1 MIKLLKN
8 ARLYAPR
15 ECGVVDILIA
25 GDKVAK
31 IDSNIGVDE
40 NCCDIVDI
48 DGATVVPGFVDTLV
62 HITGGGGEGGFATR
76 TPEIHGEEIALAGV
90 TSLVGALGTDSVSR
104 TLHDLYGKTRQLTG
118 LGFNCVMHTGSYHY
132 PVKTL
137 TGSIERDMVLVDRVI
152 GVGEI
157 AIVDHRSSFL
167 TVDELARV
175 ANEVRVAG
183 MLCGKQGVVS
193 VHVGDGPEGLSIL
206 NQAAEK
212 FQLKRE
218 LFFPTH
224 ISRNL
229 ELLTQGIEYAKAGGF
244 IDFTTSTNDSLL
256 ATGEVRASEALA
268 SALDKG
274 APLNR
279 LTMSSDAQ
287 GSLPLFDDHQR
298 FLGLDIGRIN
308 SLHDEACRLV
318 NDYQMSLSDAFST
331 ISFNPAKAVG
341 LNYRGAV
348 AAGYFADLV
357 ILNEDLSVNS
367 TMANGQWLAR
377 DGEACLKSV
386 FKE

>member
-8 ARLYAPR
+8 ARLFAPR

-25 GDKVAK
+25 GDKVAQ
-31 IDSNIGVDE
+31 IDSNIE
-40 NCCDIVDI
+40 MSSRSCEIVDLE
-48 DGATVVPGFVDTLV
+48 GAIVVPGFVDTLV

-76 TPEIHGEEIALAGV
+76 TPEIQGDEIALAGV

-118 LGFNCVMHTGSYHY
+118 LGFNCFMQTGSYHY

-137 TGSIERDMVLVDRVI
+137 TGSIESDIVLVDRVI

-157 AIVDHRSSFL
+157 AIADHRGSFL
-167 TVDELARV
+167 TVEELARV

-193 VHVGDGPEGLSIL
+193 VHVGDDEEGLSLL

-212 FQLKRE
+212 YHLKRE
-218 LFFPTH
+218 LFYPTH
-224 ISRNL
+224 ISRTS
-229 ELLTQGIEYAKAGGF
+229 ELLSQGTDYAKAGGF

-256 ATGEVRASEALA
+256 ATGELRASEALA
-268 SALDKG
+268 LAVDKG
-274 APLNR
+274 APINR

-287 GSLPLFDDHQR
+287 GSLPLFDENQC
-298 FLGLDIGRIN
+298 FVGLDIGRIS

-318 NDYQMSLSDAFST
+318 NDYQMSLSDAVST

-357 ILNEDLSVNS
+357 ILNDDLSINS

-377 DGEACLKSV
+377 EGKVCLQSV
-386 FKE
+386 FGE